1 MCLIDVGNAMRI
13 ITGKARN
20 KKIITLEGEDVRPTT
35 QRAKEGI
42 FSAIQFKIPG
52 SKVLDLFSGSGQM
65 GLESLSRGARQA
77 CFVDINNDS
86 IAVIKKNISNTGL
99 NAGSRV
105 IKDDVFHFLAG
116 NSIMFDIIF
125 IDPPYYKNLALK
137 AVKKAS
143 KSLVEE
149 GILVVETG
157 KGEELPEEI
166 GNMVLKK
173 KYQYGNV
180 LFWKYIQECKSNK
193 EEDNANDDIPG

>member
-1 MCLIDVGNAMRI
+1 MRI

-52 SKVLDLFSGSGQM
+52 AKVLDLFSGSGQM
-65 GLESLSRGARQA
+65 GLESLSRGAKQV
-77 CFVDINNDS
+77 CFVDINSDS

-99 NAGSRV
+99 NVGSRI
-105 IKDDVFHFLAG
+105 IKDDVFRFLAS
-116 NSIMFDIIF
+116 NSVMFDIIF
-125 IDPPYYKNLALK
+125 LDPPYYKNLALK
-137 AVKKAS
+137 AIKKAA
-143 KSLVEE
+143 KSLAEE

-157 KGEELPEEI
+157 KGEELPDEI
-166 GNMVLKK
+166 GSMALKK

-180 LFWKYIQECKSNK
+180 LFWTYTHECKSNK
-193 EEDNANDDIPG
+193 EEDNADDHIPGEF